1 MELLERASQ
10 LQALN
15 SALSQVKAREG
26 QGCVAL
32 VYGEAGIGK
41 TSLIEHFIKEHKH
54 SWRILQGACDSLF
67 TPRPL
72 GPLHD
77 IALQTQGKLLSLLD
91 SESNRTAIFSAC
103 LSELQKQP
111 TILVIEDVHWAD
123 EATLDLLKYLGR
135 RIRQTTSLIILT
147 YRDDEIGADHPLR
160 ILLGDLSSLHALHRI
175 PLSPLSRAAVHELS
189 MHKRVDS
196 VKLYR
201 LTNGNPFFVTEVLA
215 VDGGIPET
223 VRDAVLARA
232 ARLSAAARS
241 VLEAAAVIGSRV
253 EAWLL
258 SNIAGAESAYVEE
271 CIARGMLQS
280 QGETYTFRHG
290 LARQTILESVSP
302 QRKLTLHRKALN
314 ALKDSAETRNDFA
327 RLVNHAQS
335 TKDVNVILEYAPSAA
350 RQASAASSHREAAA
364 FYELALHSANSLPPA
379 EHAQLLEDYMVELD
393 FNNRVAENITVI
405 QKTIELWGSVGNR
418 LRQGANLGYLAGR
431 LCLFGHTTEAEE
443 TSKAAITMLEALPPS
458 PELARAY
465 KEQCYIRMMHD
476 DYAEAIRW
484 GEKAVAL
491 AERFEDKETLASIY
505 KYMGGA
511 MLVTNYA
518 RGHALMDRSLAL
530 AREANLAFAIAGVL
544 SDLGLML
551 TEVYQL
557 ADAEHHLKE
566 GIEYAMD
573 HDDDYHLVGMLTS
586 QVLIQVYQG
595 YWEEALENA
604 ADVLQ
609 SPYLESETHTL
620 ALFAL
625 GRLRLR
631 RGDSDA
637 QANLEEALELALQ
650 ADSIPRMGKVQ
661 AARAE
666 AVWLKGGNY
675 HRILE
680 ETRLIYDLAMS
691 KQHPWITGELAFWRW
706 RAGEEISPPA
716 WIAKP
721 FALQI
726 AGEWRSAANEWKDR
740 SCPYE
745 QAMALMDGDKA
756 AQLEALEIFER
767 LGARPITEK
776 LKQKMRDQGVHIPR
790 GPRPATRENPFGLT
804 AREMEVLSCL
814 AEGLSNNAIAQKL
827 SLSPRTVEHHI
838 ASILQK
844 MGVGSRNE
852 AVALSLK
859 DKLLP
864 SE

>member
-15 SALSQVKAREG
+15 SALNQVKAREG

-41 TSLIEHFIKEHKH
+41 TSLVDQFAKEHKH

-67 TPRPL
+67 SPRPL

-77 IALQTQGKLLSLLD
+77 IALQTHGNLPDLLD
-91 SESNRTAIFSAC
+91 SESNRGAIFSAC
-103 LSELQKQP
+103 LNELQQQA

-135 RIRQTTSLIILT
+135 RVRQTTSLMILT

-160 ILLGDLSSLHALHRI
+160 LVLGDLASSHVLHRI
-175 PLSPLSRAAVHELS
+175 PVSPLSREAVHELS
-189 MHKRVDS
+189 KYKRVDP
-196 VKLYR
+196 VKLHR

-215 VDGGIPET
+215 VDSSIPET

-232 ARLSAAARS
+232 ARLSAMARR

-258 SNIAGAESAYVEE
+258 SDVVGAEFVYIEE
-271 CIARGMLQS
+271 CTAKGMLQA
-280 QGETYTFRHG
+280 QDEYYVFRNE
-290 LARQTILESVSP
+290 LARQTILESIPP
-302 QRKLTLHRKALN
+302 QRKLTLHHRALN
-314 ALKDSAETRNDFA
+314 SLKESPETSNDLA
-327 RLVNHAQS
+327 RLANHAEG
-335 TKDVNVILEYAPSAA
+335 TKDINAILAYAPAAA
-350 RQASAASSHREAAA
+350 RQASAASAHREAAA
-364 FYELALHSANSLPPA
+364 LYELALRFAFSLSPA
-379 EHAQLLEDYMVELD
+379 EHAQMLEAYMVELD
-393 FNNRVAENITVI
+393 YNNRIAENIKVI
-405 QKTIELWGSVGNR
+405 RKTIDLWSSVGNR
-418 LRQGANLGYLAGR
+418 LRQGANLAYLAGR
-431 LCLFGHTTEAEE
+431 LCLFGRTTESEE
-443 TSKAAITMLEALPPS
+443 TSKTAIAILEALAPS
-458 PELARAY
+458 VELARAY

-476 DYAEAIRW
+476 DYAEAITW
-484 GEKAVAL
+484 GEKAAAL
-491 AERFEDKETLASIY
+491 AEQFEDTETLVRVY
-505 KYMGGA
+505 NYMGGT
-511 MLVTNYA
+511 MLVTNYE
-518 RGHALMDRSLAL
+518 RGRALMEKGLAI
-530 AREANLAFAIAGVL
+530 ARQANLAFDIAGVL
-544 SDLGLML
+544 SNLSLIL
-551 TEVYQL
+551 AEVYQL
-557 ADAEHHLKE
+557 ADAERYLRE
-566 GIEYAMD
+566 GIKYAME
-573 HDDDYHLVGMLTS
+573 HDDDHHLVGMLTS
-586 QVLIQVYQG
+586 HVLVQLYQG
-595 YWEEALENA
+595 HWAEALENLSKI
-604 ADVLQ
+604 LQ

-637 QANLEEALELALQ
+637 PAILEEAIELALH

-661 AARAE
+661 AVRAE
-666 AVWLKGGNY
+666 AVWLKGGNS
-675 HRILE
+675 HLILE
-680 ETRLIYDLAMS
+680 ETRLIYDLAIS
-691 KQHPWITGELAFWRW
+691 KGHPWITGELAFWRW

-721 FALQI
+721 FSLQI
-726 AGEWRSAANEWKDR
+726 AGDWRGAANEWER
-740 SCPYE
+740 RGCSYE
-745 QAMALMDGDKA
+745 QAMALMDGSEA
-756 AQLEALEIFER
+756 AQLAALEIFER
-767 LGARPITEK
+767 HGARPIIEK
-776 LKQKMRDQGVHIPR
+776 LKQKMRAQGAHIPR

-852 AVALSLK
+852 AVALALK
-859 DKLLP
+859 NKLLL